1 VPHSLAATY
10 KLLAKM
16 RIPTLLILISI
27 TLSSCYSYKIYPKE
41 YRGYSYNGPKRRA
54 IVINPELSKE
64 YEVFKLSGIFD
75 LTSDSLD
82 KTDLKIK
89 LHPIKRPFTDNG
101 AIVITF
107 ITVGQFPTLFADRY
121 LYNFDEIQSE
131 DTIHRKLELH
141 IATRYWFWDLFVF
154 HKNFNEKAGQT
165 LLANYYHT
173 F

>member
-1 VPHSLAATY
+1 MPHSLAATY

-141 IATRYWFWDLFVF
+141 VATRYWFWDLFVF